1 MFDVIKFLFLFK
13 NESAQFIAHT
23 FFSHKVFFFPHQKY
37 FDCVFFRI
45 LCVYGILEH
54 CLFGVVLLVVLSFY
68 IYEENKT
75 FEFELYSVIE

>member
-1 MFDVIKFLFLFK
+1 MFDVIKFLYLFK

-23 FFSHKVFFFPHQKY
+23 FFSQKFFFFHTKSILT
-37 FDCVFFRI
+37 VFFRI
-45 LCVYGILEH
+45 LCIYGILEH